1 MCPTLG
7 DHETDTCRS
16 RAHTL
21 TEGRCLG
28 YQKPDGRG
36 TGRGILVVAM
46 RKVNTSGRLRPV
58 PAALIACVQ
67 TPIAFRK
74 NLKDN
79 LLGRTHCTVGVCLQH
94 FADPI

>member
-1 MCPTLG
+1 MYPTLG

-58 PAALIACVQ
+58 PAALMR
-67 TPIAFRK
+67 AFK
-74 NLKDN
+74 PPLAYSQD
-79 LLGRTHCTVGVCLQH
+79 H
-94 FADPI
+94 